1 MGFWGY
7 KRWLF
12 WWGVIY
18 YFLYIGLVFI
28 DRTHDIGSL
37 HSLYSN
43 FFFLLA
49 ITKSVMIAIRYAYT
63 SSDNLRKFSERK
75 LYRD

>member
-1 MGFWGY
+1 M
-7 KRWLF
+7 
-12 WWGVIY
+12 
-18 YFLYIGLVFI
+18 GLVFI
-28 DRTHDIGSL
+28 DRVYNIGSL

-49 ITKSVMIAIRYAYT
+49 ITKSIMVAIRYAYT